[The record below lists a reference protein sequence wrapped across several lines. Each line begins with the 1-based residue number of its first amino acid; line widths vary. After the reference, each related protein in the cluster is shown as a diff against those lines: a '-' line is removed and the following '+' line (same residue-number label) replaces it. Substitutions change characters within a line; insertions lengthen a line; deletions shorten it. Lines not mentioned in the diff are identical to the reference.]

1 MILETGNWKLE
12 TGNWKLETGYWKLET
27 GYWLLVTGFQSLIS
41 NFRSRISHFLTPIS
55 YLLTPNSYLLTP
67 NSYLLSP
74 ISYFLLVVLSALSVY
89 LLTLAPSLTWAHW
102 GTDGGDFVTAAV
114 TGRTPHPPGFPV
126 YMTLARLFV
135 RLPWG
140 DPAWRLNL
148 LSAVMA
154 AGAAGLVALTLRR
167 WRVSPWAAIPA
178 ALSLAF
184 APLFWSQALITEVYT
199 TAAFFVAL
207 AVWWQSQGESFTQR
221 REGAKLFRWASL
233 YYFVIGLVWGL
244 GCAVH
249 PTVGFLAPLILAN
262 LFKSKLPLSPSPPL
276 PLLFLGFAAGLLP
289 YALLPLSG
297 SWPQPWGDLRTPAGW
312 WEFVGGRMYWGYAF
326 ALPLG
331 DWPRRVLA
339 WAALLA
345 RQFTPVGALL
355 ASGGTLWLWRRH
367 RWAAAGLL
375 GALGVLSVYAM
386 GYNTPDSLVYL
397 TSGLPLLALLV
408 GLGLEAVIRRGLP
421 RWLGFGLPLALL
433 LWHWGSL
440 DLHAD
445 RAADVW
451 LDATLA
457 QAPPDAVLLVKGDQ
471 ETFTLWYAQAGRGLR
486 PDVWVV
492 NEALWE
498 WESYRAFLKAQTGI
512 DAAQRPEDFAQGRP
526 RCALVDEE
534 VVCY

>member
-12 TGNWKLETGYWKLET
+12 TGNWKLETGNWLLDT

-41 NFRSRISHFLTPIS
+41 NFRSRISHFLTP
-55 YLLTPNSYLLTP
+55 NSYLLT
-67 NSYLLSP
+67 P
-74 ISYFLLVVLSALSVY
+74 ISYFLLVVISALSVY

-154 AGAAGLVALTLRR
+154 AGAAGLVALTLHR
-167 WRVSPWAAIPA
+167 WRVSPWAALPA

-199 TAAFFVAL
+199 TAAFFAAL
-207 AVWWQSQGESFTQR
+207 AVWWGSGEWGVGIR
-221 REGAKLFRWASL
+221 DGGL
-233 YYFVIGLVWGL
+233 GLVWGL

-249 PTVGFLAPLILAN
+249 PTLLFLFPCLFALFFARKSVNPSAPL
-262 LFKSKLPLSPSPPL
+262 LPLSPSPLL
-276 PLLFLGFAAGLLP
+276 PLFFIGFLIGFVP
-289 YALLPLSG
+289 YAMLPLSG
-297 SWPQPWGDLRTPAGW
+297 PWPQPWGDLRTLAGW

-331 DWPRRVLA
+331 DWPRRMLA

-375 GALGVLSVYAM
+375 GALGVLSVYVM

-512 DAAQRPEDFAQGRP
+512 DAAQRPEDFVQGRP